1 MSLSVDSLPPNTLPT
16 VLACE
21 TLADG
26 VRLQLWLDPDLPWF
40 TGHFPGAPLL
50 PGVTQIHWVMH
61 YAASLLKLA
70 QPYQMQQL
78 IAIVFA
84 RNREQDPSLRALA
97 AEGRMYAR
105 SREQNATR

>member
-61 YAASLLKLA
+61 YAASLPAFA
-70 QPYQMQQL
+70 QRLMAAFWPGPLTL
-78 IAIVFA
+78 IVPR
-84 RNREQDPSLRALA
+84 RNGVAQAAAGGQNSVGPSF
-97 AEGRMYAR
+97 
-105 SREQNATR
+105 